1 MCVNVHKFWM
11 PLRFFCV
18 THGKKAKT
26 QMGATTMKHLFNC
39 AAVLSAALFTSGAAL
54 AEDCPVSVLE
64 PFDLEEADIVSIY
77 DCMKDKLTAAYT
89 KQGNKIGENYRN
101 WTVTG
106 TRPGVAGPHGARLLL
121 TFANPIAAE
130 QYLKFED
137 EGVVMP
143 AGSVL
148 AKESIKIHKKK
159 QKAVVGPLFLMTKV
173 KSGELPETN
182 DWRYDAIAPS
192 GKPMKIKQSFCH
204 DCHLG
209 FADQDYL
216 GYPLEE
222 VRVTN

>member
-1 MCVNVHKFWM
+1 MN
-11 PLRFFCV
+11 RFLNF
-18 THGKKAKT
+18 
-26 QMGATTMKHLFNC
+26 
-39 AAVLSAALFTSGAAL
+39 AAVLSTALFTGGAAL
-54 AEDCPVSVLE
+54 AEDCAVSVVE
-64 PFDLEEADIVSIY
+64 PFDLTETDLTRIY
-77 DCMKDKLTAAYT
+77 ACMKDKLTAGYT
-89 KQGNKIGENYRN
+89 KQGNKIAENYRN

-106 TRPGVAGPHGARLLL
+106 TRPGVAGPHGERLLL
-121 TFANPIAAE
+121 TFANPIAVE

-159 QKAVVGPLFLMTKV
+159 KKAVVGPLFLMTKV
-173 KSGELPETN
+173 KAGELPETN
-182 DWRYDAIAPS
+182 DWRYDALTPS

>member
-1 MCVNVHKFWM
+1 MNRFVNF
-11 PLRFFCV
+11 
-18 THGKKAKT
+18 
-26 QMGATTMKHLFNC
+26 
-39 AAVLSAALFTSGAAL
+39 AAVLSAVLFTSGTAM
-54 AEDCPVSVLE
+54 AEGCPVSILD
-64 PFDLEEADIVSIY
+64 PFDLEETDITRIY
-77 DCMKDKLTAAYT
+77 DCMKDKLPAAYS
-89 KQGNKIGENYRN
+89 KAGSKIGENYRN

-106 TRPGVAGPHGARLLL
+106 TRPGVAGPHGERLLL
-121 TFANPIAAE
+121 TFANPIGAE
-130 QYLKFED
+130 QYMKYEE
-137 EGVVMP
+137 EGFAMP

-159 QKAVVGPLFLMTKV
+159 KEAVIGPLFLMTKV
-173 KSGELPETN
+173 GAGELPETN

-192 GKPMKIKQSFCH
+192 GKPMKIKQSYCH